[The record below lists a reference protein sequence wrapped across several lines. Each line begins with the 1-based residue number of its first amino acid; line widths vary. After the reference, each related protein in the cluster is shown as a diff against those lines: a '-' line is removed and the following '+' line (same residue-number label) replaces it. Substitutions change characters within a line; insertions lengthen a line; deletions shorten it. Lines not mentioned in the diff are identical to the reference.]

1 MPSENNLEQQSL
13 PLLSKATGEAILKT
27 TPMFQQFMKVKAE
40 HDDCLLFFRMGD
52 FYELFFED
60 AVIASN
66 ELDIALTSR
75 GQYDGKPVPM
85 CGVPYHSYMPYLE
98 KLTKKNYKIAICE
111 QVESPKDAKI
121 RGGYKA
127 IVQREVVRIVTPGTL
142 TEEVL
147 LEADKNNFLLCISY
161 SKNNIGLSWID
172 ISTGE
177 IYTELC
183 SKQNF
188 LTSISRVRPKEI
200 LAIDNKLIEENNYIE
215 VLKNT
220 FDCII
225 TPVAQNITNSKKA
238 EKLICLNY
246 GVKSLD
252 SFGSFTENEIMSCWS
267 LLDYVSLTQK
277 GNIPPIRFPKSI
289 KNESTMQIDN
299 STRKSLEIN
308 QTLSGNKKG
317 SLIDSVDFTLT
328 AVGARQLDK
337 DISAPL
343 TNVNAID
350 ERLDLIEFFVE
361 SQAIR
366 NSIRKILKSSADIDR
381 SKARIILSRG
391 GPRDLQSI
399 KLGIEAAHNLADI
412 LDNMK
417 LKKIPK
423 LLTEV
428 ISNLKKCLPLLKSI
442 ENILSDNLPLFA
454 KDGGFVKKGYSK
466 ELDKVTSF
474 RDESRQHI
482 IEMESEERI
491 KTGLSTLKIK
501 YNNVLGHFF
510 EITQLQKKKFL
521 QMEGVERFIPRQSL
535 KGVSRFVTDEL
546 SKLSEEIS
554 NSAEKAI
561 DIELKIFEDIRVTI
575 ENQHNDLASISYAIS
590 RLDVASSL
598 AEIATLYSFVRPSIL
613 EDQSLEIIEGRHPSV
628 ELSMRKSGEDS
639 FYSNNCNLNNE
650 DKIWLITGP
659 NMAGK
664 STFLRQNAL
673 ITILAQAGSFV
684 PAKKASIG
692 IVDSLFSR
700 VGSSDDLA
708 SGRSTFM
715 VEMLETAS
723 ILNQAGK
730 KSLVIMDEVGRGTST
745 YDGLSLAWAIL
756 EHLHNDSNSRTLF
769 ATHYHELTK
778 LADSLKSLSC
788 HTMKVKEWKN
798 KVIFLYTVEKGVAK
812 GSYGIHVASL
822 AGIPNSVLE
831 RAKNILDEYESLDK
845 TSSFEKIEKK
855 QLSQETKNNDTKNI
869 LNSIISDINAT
880 DIDSLSPRE
889 ALEKLYTYDKSIKKL
904 DK

>member
-1 MPSENNLEQQSL
+1 M
-13 PLLSKATGEAILKT
+13 
-27 TPMFQQFMKVKAE
+27 
-40 HDDCLLFFRMGD
+40 
-52 FYELFFED
+52 
-60 AVIASN
+60 
-66 ELDIALTSR
+66 
-75 GQYDGKPVPM
+75 
-85 CGVPYHSYMPYLE
+85 
-98 KLTKKNYKIAICE
+98 
-111 QVESPKDAKI
+111 
-121 RGGYKA
+121 
-127 IVQREVVRIVTPGTL
+127 
-142 TEEVL
+142 
-147 LEADKNNFLLCISY
+147 
-161 SKNNIGLSWID
+161 
-172 ISTGE
+172 
-177 IYTELC
+177 
-183 SKQNF
+183 
-188 LTSISRVRPKEI
+188 
-200 LAIDNKLIEENNYIE
+200 
-215 VLKNT
+215 
-220 FDCII
+220 
-225 TPVAQNITNSKKA
+225 
-238 EKLICLNY
+238 
-246 GVKSLD
+246 
-252 SFGSFTENEIMSCWS
+252 
-267 LLDYVSLTQK
+267 
-277 GNIPPIRFPKSI
+277 
-289 KNESTMQIDN
+289 
-299 STRKSLEIN
+299 
-308 QTLSGNKKG
+308 
-317 SLIDSVDFTLT
+317 
-328 AVGARQLDK
+328 
-337 DISAPL
+337 
-343 TNVNAID
+343 
-350 ERLDLIEFFVE
+350 
-361 SQAIR
+361 
-366 NSIRKILKSSADIDR
+366 
-381 SKARIILSRG
+381 
-391 GPRDLQSI
+391 
-399 KLGIEAAHNLADI
+399 
-412 LDNMK
+412 
-417 LKKIPK
+417 
-423 LLTEV
+423 
-428 ISNLKKCLPLLKSI
+428 
-442 ENILSDNLPLFA
+442 
-454 KDGGFVKKGYSK
+454 
-466 ELDKVTSF
+466 TSF

-598 AEIATLYSFVRPSIL
+598 AEIATLYNFVRPSIL
-613 EDQSLEIIEGRHPSV
+613 EDQSLEILEGRHPSV

-778 LADSLKSLSC
+778 LA
-788 HTMKVKEWKN
+788 
-798 KVIFLYTVEKGVAK
+798 
-812 GSYGIHVASL
+812 
-822 AGIPNSVLE
+822 
-831 RAKNILDEYESLDK
+831 
-845 TSSFEKIEKK
+845 
-855 QLSQETKNNDTKNI
+855 
-869 LNSIISDINAT
+869 
-880 DIDSLSPRE
+880 
-889 ALEKLYTYDKSIKKL
+889 
-904 DK
+904 